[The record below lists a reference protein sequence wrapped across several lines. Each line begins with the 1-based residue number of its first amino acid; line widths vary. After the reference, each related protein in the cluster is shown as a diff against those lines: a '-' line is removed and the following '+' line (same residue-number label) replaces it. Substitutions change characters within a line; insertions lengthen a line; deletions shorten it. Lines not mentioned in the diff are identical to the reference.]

1 MKQGLQNIF
10 QQNKN
15 TMIKSI
21 LLLATVFLFSTAQ
34 SQSPINN
41 AKTAVVKV
49 YGNCGICKTS
59 IEKAAFKKR
68 IATAEWNADTK
79 MASITYDSIKTNIDA
94 VLKNIALAGYDN
106 QNFLA
111 PDEAYN
117 KLQSCC
123 KYTREEKHLAIVTQP
138 VKDIISSVQDH
149 TIHKQEVI
157 ANVAKETIQK
167 QEATTEMKKET
178 IQKQKEITKV
188 AKETNPLTPVFDNYF
203 LLKDALVKTD
213 GAAAAA
219 KAKNLQ
225 VAINTV
231 KMAQLSTE
239 VHMVWMKVLNDLKTA
254 ATQITE
260 TKDIAKQR
268 NYFMGLSK
276 NMYAVIKVSKT
287 DETIYY
293 QFCPMA
299 NDGKGANWLSK
310 EQGIKNP
317 YYGAQM
323 LTCGKTVETIKQ

>member
-1 MKQGLQNIF
+1 MKQRLQNQF

-15 TMIKSI
+15 NMIKSI
-21 LLLATVFLFSTAQ
+21 LLLATVFLSSTAHSQ
-34 SQSPINN
+34 SQINN
-41 AKTAVVKV
+41 AKTAIVKV
-49 YGNCGICKTS
+49 YGNCNICKTS

-149 TIHKQEVI
+149 TIHKQ
-157 ANVAKETIQK
+157 Q
-167 QEATTEMKKET
+167 
-178 IQKQKEITKV
+178 EITKV
-188 AKETNPLTPVFDNYF
+188 AKETNQLTAVFDNYF

-225 VAINTV
+225 AAINAV
-231 KMAQLSTE
+231 KMAQLTME

-276 NMYAVIKVSKT
+276 NMYALIKVSKT